1 MSFGTVWWSKEPE
14 KIWAVVDT
22 LIEKGVPFV
31 SFPFFFLIL
40 LIIIYRNTL
49 FPNLI

>member
-14 KIWAVVDT
+14 KIWAVVDA

-31 SFPFFFLIL
+31 SFFLIL

-49 FPNLI
+49 FLNFI

>member
-14 KIWAVVDT
+14 KIWAVVDA

-31 SFPFFFLIL
+31 SPSFSFLIL
-40 LIIIYRNTL
+40 LIII
-49 FPNLI
+49 

>member
-22 LIEKGVPFV
+22 LIEKGIPFV
-31 SFPFFFLIL
+31 SSPFSFPIL
-40 LIIIYRNTL
+40 LIIIWRDTL
-49 FPNLI
+49 FLNFI